1 ASTTSVAWTVN
12 FGTDPLNSA
21 ISGDES
27 TIDHYTV
34 FISTDGQ
41 NLMPLQD
48 VAAGT
53 HSLNLCQFNIP
64 QGSYT
69 LYVKA
74 VGKPSITNH
83 MSGSIPYTQGSSCGA
98 DFVTVT
104 VSSPA
109 NGASAPSP
117 VSVQA
122 SATSS
127 QSTISSWRVLVDN
140 VDTYDAGAV
149 NSINTSIALTGGQH
163 TLIVR
168 AFDAAGTFGE
178 QTLTVTVP
186 TVTVTVSSPAN
197 NSTVCSPVPIAASAS
212 SANTIAGWH
221 IYVDSVDSFSAGQVN
236 SINANLSMS
245 VGSHVVIVRAWDNTG
260 TFADKTLNLTVIAS
274 AVSVVVSSPANNSS
288 VSSPTT
294 ISASASSCRATA
306 GWHIYV
312 DSTDVYSASGVSS
325 ISPAI
330 SMSPGTHTV
339 IVRAWDN
346 TGAFG
351 DQTLTL

>member
-1 ASTTSVAWTVN
+1 
-12 FGTDPLNSA
+12 
-21 ISGDES
+21 S

-83 MSGSIPYTQGSSCGA
+83 MTGPIPYTQGSSCSA

-104 VSSPA
+104 VTSPA
-109 NGASAPSP
+109 NGAMVPTP
-117 VSVQA
+117 VTVQA

-127 QSTISSWRVLVDN
+127 LSTISSWRVFVDN

-149 NSINTSIALTGGQH
+149 TSITKSIAIGSGQH

-168 AFDAAGTFGE
+168 AFDAAGNFGDK
-178 QTLTVTVP
+178 
-186 TVTVTVSSPAN
+186 TVTVTVP
-197 NSTVCSPVPIAASAS
+197 
-212 SANTIAGWH
+212 
-221 IYVDSVDSFSAGQVN
+221 
-236 SINANLSMS
+236 
-245 VGSHVVIVRAWDNTG
+245 
-260 TFADKTLNLTVIAS
+260 
-274 AVSVVVSSPANNSS
+274 
-288 VSSPTT
+288 
-294 ISASASSCRATA
+294 
-306 GWHIYV
+306 
-312 DSTDVYSASGVSS
+312 
-325 ISPAI
+325 
-330 SMSPGTHTV
+330 
-339 IVRAWDN
+339 
-346 TGAFG
+346 
-351 DQTLTL
+351 